1 MCISFIDAQKSQCSS
16 LSDGESFECY
26 GESELVVDNNNA
38 SSVSGEGVIVGGGV
52 LQVTTTNNHNNNSMS
67 RLAQSSMTM
76 NGNGQ
81 PLSPTMTSDSS
92 GGDPELSMNNSSTNG

>member
-1 MCISFIDAQKSQCSS
+1 M
-16 LSDGESFECY
+16 
-26 GESELVVDNNNA
+26 VVDNNNG
-38 SSVSGEGVIVGGGV
+38 SVSGEGVIVGGGV